1 MADDAY
7 FAGKRFGFDE
17 GKKGEATSFAYFFG
31 VSKKFII
38 VAECEVRREDDRS
51 GYDWASEWTATNFV
65 ETGDEMVAFFD

>member
-7 FAGKRFGFDE
+7 FAGKGFGFDE
-17 GKKGEATSFAYFFG
+17 GKKCEATSFAYFFG

-38 VAECEVRREDDRS
+38 VAEFEVRREDDGS